1 MNQSQSSDPG
11 RTVEAIIDVCHR
23 LAARGFVA
31 ATDGNVSVRL
41 PGGTFL
47 TTRSGVNKGLVTA
60 GDLVEV
66 NAEGFP
72 TGSGAKPSTELAMHL
87 YIYRRRPDVSAVDHA
102 HPLYAT
108 GFAAARIPLTAP
120 VFPEVIVALGGVP
133 LAQYATP
140 STEEVP
146 ASMAPYVERT
156 EAILLSNH
164 GVVTY
169 GPDVLTAYFTMEK
182 VEHTAHV
189 TFVARSLGGEVAL
202 TPAEIEKLRKASVAA
217 YGKDFSHKL
226 FSRS

>member
-1 MNQSQSSDPG
+1 
-11 RTVEAIIDVCHR
+11 VV
-23 LAARGFVA
+23 
-31 ATDGNVSVRL
+31 
-41 PGGTFL
+41 
-47 TTRSGVNKGLVTA
+47 
-60 GDLVEV
+60 
-66 NAEGFP
+66 
-72 TGSGAKPSTELAMHL
+72 
-87 YIYRRRPDVSAVDHA
+87 HA